1 MERVFAQVST
11 ITNTAKFAKY
21 ERPSQMRCPRTQPTP
36 FNNSN
41 IDVNIQGVSKFDRQS
56 SRVDSMIK
64 NKHKTLNTNGVK
76 NA

>member
-11 ITNTAKFAKY
+11 ITNTVKFAKY

>member
-41 IDVNIQGVSKFDRQS
+41 IDVSIQGESEFDLQTFRAH
-56 SRVDSMIK
+56 SMIT